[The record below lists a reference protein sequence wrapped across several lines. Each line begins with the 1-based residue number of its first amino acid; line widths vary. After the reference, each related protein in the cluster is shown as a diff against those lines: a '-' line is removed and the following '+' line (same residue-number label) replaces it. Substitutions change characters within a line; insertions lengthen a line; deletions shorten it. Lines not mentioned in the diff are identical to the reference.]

1 MKKSILSI
9 LAVLLLVGGAS
20 ALVYVG
26 YNYMAR
32 ATIDIPAT
40 GEEGIETYVCVGD
53 CSTGGWTNSVGLTDV
68 EAGDTINITF
78 RHENKYANDISG
90 TIVYEIVCMDD
101 LSWASGMCE
110 GQILDFYN
118 TANAPDD
125 DCGFMRAGLVFT
137 DTDGTITE
145 VNDPA
150 NVFKLSNSVAQVYTT
165 VDDQT
170 FPAGSITYTNLE
182 MTFHDQAQ
190 GKYNIDGFVLLPE

>member
-9 LAVLLLVGGAS
+9 FAVLLLIGAAS

-32 ATIDIPAT
+32 ATVDIPAT
-40 GEEGIETYVCVGD
+40 GEEGIETYVSVNGE
-53 CSTGGWTNSVGLTDV
+53 GWTNSLGLTDV
-68 EAGDTINITF
+68 GAGDTINITF
-78 RHENKYANDISG
+78 RHENKYASDLNG

-110 GQILDFYN
+110 GQILDFYS
-118 TANAPDD
+118 TKYAPDS

-145 VNDPA
+145 VNDPD
-150 NVFKLSNSVAQVYTT
+150 NVLKLSNSIAQVHTT
-165 VDDQT
+165 ADDQT
-170 FPAGSITYTNLE
+170 FPAGSIRYTNLE
-182 MTFHDQAQ
+182 MTFHTQAQ
-190 GKYNIDGFVLLPE
+190 GKYNIDGFVLPPE

>member
-32 ATIDIPAT
+32 ATVDIPAT
-40 GEEGIETYVCVGD
+40 GEEGIETYVSVNGE
-53 CSTGGWTNSVGLTDV
+53 GWTNSLGLTEV

-78 RHENKYANDISG
+78 RHENKYANDLTG

-118 TANAPDD
+118 ISAPGG
-125 DCGFMRAGLVFT
+125 DCEKMLAGLIFT

-150 NVFKLSNSVAQVYTT
+150 NVLKLSNSVAQIYTT
-165 VDDQT
+165 ADDQA
-170 FPAGSITYTNLE
+170 FPAGSMRYTNLE
-182 MTFHDQAQ
+182 MTFHTQAQ
-190 GKYNIDGFVLLPE
+190 GMYNIDGFVLLPE

>member
-1 MKKSILSI
+1 MLIS
-9 LAVLLLVGGAS
+9 AGS

-32 ATIDIPAT
+32 ATVDIPAT
-40 GEEGIETYVCVGD
+40 GEEGIETYVSVDGE
-53 CSTGGWTNSVGLTDV
+53 GWTNSLGLTGV

-78 RHENKYANDISG
+78 RHENKYANDLTG

-110 GQILDFYN
+110 GQILDFYDI
-118 TANAPDD
+118 NAPGG
-125 DCGFMRAGLVFT
+125 DCEKMLAGLVFT
-137 DTDGTITE
+137 DTDGTITQI
-145 VNDPA
+145 NDPA
-150 NVFKLSNSVAQVYTT
+150 NILKLSNSVAQVYTT

-182 MTFHDQAQ
+182 MTFHTQAQ

>member
-1 MKKSILSI
+1 MLI
-9 LAVLLLVGGAS
+9 VGAGS

-40 GEEGIETYVCVGD
+40 GEEGIETYVSVNGE
-53 CSTGGWTNSVGLTDV
+53 GWTNNIGLTGV

-78 RHENKYANDISG
+78 RHENKCANDING

-101 LSWASGMCE
+101 LSWATGMCE

-118 TANAPDD
+118 ISAPGG
-125 DCGFMRAGLVFT
+125 DCSMMLAGLVFT
-137 DTDGTITE
+137 DTDGNITQ
-145 VNDPA
+145 VNSID
-150 NVFKLSNSVAQVYTT
+150 NVVKVSNSVAQVYTT
-165 VDDQT
+165 TDYQT
-170 FPAGSITYTNLE
+170 FPAGSIRYTNLE
-182 MTFHDQAQ
+182 MTFHTQAQ

>member
-9 LAVLLLVGGAS
+9 LAILLLIGAGS

-32 ATIDIPAT
+32 ATVDIPAT
-40 GEEGIETYVCVGD
+40 GEEGIETYVSVDGE
-53 CSTGGWTNSVGLTDV
+53 GWTNSLGLTGV

-78 RHENKYANDISG
+78 RHENKYANDLTG

-118 TANAPDD
+118 ISAPGG
-125 DCGFMRAGLVFT
+125 DCEKMLAGLVFT
-137 DTDGTITE
+137 NTDGNITE
-145 VNDPA
+145 VNDP
-150 NVFKLSNSVAQVYTT
+150 NYVYKVSNSVARIYTT

-170 FPAGSITYTNLE
+170 FPSGSMRYTNLE
-182 MTFHDQAQ
+182 MTFHTQAQ
-190 GKYNIDGFVLLPE
+190 GMYNIDGFVLPPE

>member
-9 LAVLLLVGGAS
+9 LAILLLIGAGS

-40 GEEGIETYVCVGD
+40 GEEGIETFVSVNGE
-53 CSTGGWTNSVGLTDV
+53 GWTNSLGVTGV

-78 RHENKYANDISG
+78 RHENKYANDVIG

-118 TANAPDD
+118 TSVIGG
-125 DCGFMRAGLVFT
+125 DCEKIRAGLVFT

-150 NVFKLSNSVAQVYTT
+150 NVLKLSNSVAQIYTT
-165 VDDQT
+165 ADDQT
-170 FPAGSITYTNLE
+170 FPAGSIRYTNLE
-182 MTFHDQAQ
+182 VTFHTQAQ
-190 GKYNIDGFVLLPE
+190 GMYNIDGFVLLPE

>member
-1 MKKSILSI
+1 M
-9 LAVLLLVGGAS
+9 GAGS

-32 ATIDIPAT
+32 ATVDIPAT
-40 GEEGIETYVCVGD
+40 GEEGIETYVSVND
-53 CSTGGWTNSVGLTDV
+53 EGWTNSLGLTGV

-78 RHENKYANDISG
+78 RHENKYANDLTG

-118 TANAPDD
+118 ISAPGG
-125 DCGFMRAGLVFT
+125 DCEKMLAGLIFT

-150 NVFKLSNSVAQVYTT
+150 NVLKLSNSVAQIYTT
-165 VDDQT
+165 ADDQA
-170 FPAGSITYTNLE
+170 FPAGSMRYTNLE
-182 MTFHDQAQ
+182 MTFHTQAQ
-190 GKYNIDGFVLLPE
+190 GMYNIDGFVLLPE

>member
-9 LAVLLLVGGAS
+9 LAILLLIGAGS

-32 ATIDIPAT
+32 ATVDIPAT
-40 GEEGIETYVCVGD
+40 GEEGIETYVSVDGE
-53 CSTGGWTNSVGLTDV
+53 GWTNSLGLTGV

-78 RHENKYANDISG
+78 RHENKYANDLTG

-118 TANAPDD
+118 ISAPGG
-125 DCGFMRAGLVFT
+125 DCEKMLAGLIFT

-150 NVFKLSNSVAQVYTT
+150 NVLKLSNSVAQIYTT
-165 VDDQT
+165 ADDQA
-170 FPAGSITYTNLE
+170 FPAGSMRYTNLE
-182 MTFHDQAQ
+182 MTFHTQAQ
-190 GKYNIDGFVLLPE
+190 GMYNIDGFVLLPE